1 MNKDIPALTQPPAAG
16 RPNAETVDD
25 GAPPSG
31 ATAAGS
37 AAPPADPARS
47 RSAAGNWA
55 LLLAVI
61 ALAGAGWASWQ
72 AVEMR
77 SQAATLRDELATR
90 LEEGNAL
97 ALEARG
103 VARQQQEAIAALQG
117 RVGVL
122 DAKVEA
128 TEGQAAALEGLYQ
141 EFLSNRE
148 QTVVAEAEQAM
159 TIAAQQLQL
168 AGNVEAALVALQTAD
183 ARLAAQDRGQLMPLR
198 RALGQ
203 DIETLKRQQVV
214 DVPGVALRLERLMAR
229 VDSMP
234 LAFERELAE
243 RQRKEAEQVQ
253 PAPAEGVV
261 DTVLRFAGALAHD
274 VWRDII
280 GLLRVERLDDHAEP
294 VLLAPEQNAYLR
306 ENLKVRL
313 LTARLALLARDGRT
327 YGADLA
333 QAQRWVDRFFD
344 LRDERVQ
351 AVVAELKALQE
362 IDVAPE
368 LPTLTESF
376 AALRMLQAGA
386 GKERRG
392 TATVPEAAP
401 AREAAPAPEAAPAA
415 EGDAAAQVA
424 PPAVG
429 AEVGGAE
436 GAGATP
442 ATPPAPE
449 GGDAAGQH

>member
-1 MNKDIPALTQPPAAG
+1 MSKDIPALTQPPAAG
-16 RPNAETVDD
+16 RPNADAVDEA
-25 GAPPSG
+25 APPSG
-31 ATAAGS
+31 ATAATS
-37 AAPPADPARS
+37 APPPADPVTR
-47 RSAAGNWA
+47 RSAAANWA

-72 AVEMR
+72 VAEMGT
-77 SQAATLRDELATR
+77 QAAALRDELASR

-183 ARLAAQDRGQLMPLR
+183 ARLAAQDRGQLTPLR

-203 DIETLKRQQVV
+203 DIEMLKRQQVV
-214 DVPGVALRLERLMAR
+214 DVPGVALRLERLMASA
-229 VDSMP
+229 DSMP

-243 RQRKEAEQVQ
+243 RHRKEAEQVQ

-261 DTVLRFAGALAHD
+261 DSVLRFAGALAHD
-274 VWRDII
+274 VWRDIV
-280 GLLRVERLDDHAEP
+280 GLLRVERLDDQAEP
-294 VLLAPEQNAYLR
+294 VLLAPEQSAYLR

-313 LTARLALLARDGRT
+313 LTARLALLARDGRS

-351 AVVAELKALQE
+351 AAVAELKALQE

-376 AALRMLQAGA
+376 AALRMLQAGS
-386 GKERRG
+386 GNGRRA

-401 AREAAPAPEAAPAA
+401 APAAVPAA
-415 EGDAAAQVA
+415 EGEAAAEVA
-424 PPAVG
+424 PPAAG
-429 AEVGGAE
+429 TAVGGAE
-436 GAGATP
+436 GGGATP
-442 ATPPAPE
+442 ATPPASE
-449 GGDAAGQH
+449 AGDAAGQH